1 VGEQEGRQVQ
11 VRVEDLSKHYGP
23 TQALDSVSIEFAGGT
38 VHTVLGENGSGKS
51 TLIKALSGVV
61 VPDTG
66 SISID
71 DQRMRRSSPRTA
83 QEHGI
88 QTVFQEVLTAPNRS
102 IVENVFL
109 GYHGYLRTRAT
120 RGDQQRRTRELFAEL
135 GAPDVDVGA
144 EAGSVPLLVQ
154 QIAVIA
160 RALLREPRA
169 LILDEATAA
178 LGLVERDALFDVV
191 RRMRSEGVLVI
202 FVSHRMDEVMDISD
216 RVTVLRSGRVVDHVD
231 REAMSPGHL
240 LRLMAPQGV

>member
-1 VGEQEGRQVQ
+1 VQ
-11 VRVEDLSKHYGP
+11 VRVDGLSKHYGP
-23 TQALDSVSIEFAGGT
+23 TRALDSVSIEFAGGT

-61 VPDTG
+61 VPDAG
-66 SISID
+66 SIAID
-71 DQRMRRSSPRTA
+71 GERVRRASPRAA
-83 QEHGI
+83 QEHGL

-109 GYHGYLRTRAT
+109 GYHGYLRARAS
-120 RGDQQRRTRELFAEL
+120 RSQQLRRTRELFAEL
-135 GAPDVDVGA
+135 GAPDVDVTA
-144 EAGSVPLLVQ
+144 EAGSVPLLAQ

-202 FVSHRMDEVMDISD
+202 FVSHRMDEVMGISD
-216 RVTVLRSGRVVDHVD
+216 RVTVLRSGRVVDHVQRD
-231 REAMSPGHL
+231 AMSPDHL